1 MYDQIK
7 TGAIAK
13 NNFLRGDSSFL
24 LDLIRVVA
32 CQMIVICHTI
42 SIYLFYTNQV
52 YDGNHPIW
60 IIDSFLASMGVI
72 LFFFVSG
79 VVISNSLFSKMD
91 KGNYEFTGYFID
103 RFSRIYSGLV
113 PCLAFIFVID
123 LSMIFLNGQFYQK
136 ISPTLGSPG
145 LPGSAFLAS
154 LLMIQSIPPLS
165 IPQPPFAE
173 VLWTL
178 NIEWWL
184 YVLFGW
190 AVIHFRKILRLN
202 LKSIL
207 ILLAL
212 AIFPA
217 YRLVI
222 GPNSLI
228 AIWFFGVLI
237 TVLLTGERGSGF
249 IHKYFWILFGLTLA
263 LIAIRIALIV
273 SSGINFYEIIIELLI
288 GCLILLMVI
297 NFNGSNIVRSEKLK
311 SVIKTMARYSFT
323 LYLINMVII
332 GLFFACYNIFGLDLP
347 LVAIMAI
354 TLVSTNSIAFIFAY
368 FTEMR
373 YKDLSAYIKSK
384 IKSAHLPTPSNVGG
398 IIK

>member
-1 MYDQIK
+1 MQGQIK
-7 TGAIAK
+7 TQATSK

-24 LDLIRVVA
+24 LDVLRVVA

-42 SIYLFYTNQV
+42 SIYLFYTNRV
-52 YDGNHPIW
+52 YEGNQSIW

-79 VVISNSLFSKMD
+79 IVISNSLFSKLE
-91 KGNYEFTGYFID
+91 KGNYDFTGYFID

-123 LSMIFLNGQFYQK
+123 LFMMFLNSQFYQK
-136 ISPTLGSPG
+136 MSPSFGSQG
-145 LPGSAFLAS
+145 LSGSTFLAS
-154 LLMIQSIPPLS
+154 LFMIQSIPPLS

-178 NIEWWL
+178 NIEWWI
-184 YVLFGW
+184 YMLFGW
-190 AVIHFRKILRLN
+190 AVIHFRKILRLD
-202 LKSIL
+202 LKSML

-212 AIFPA
+212 SLFPA
-217 YRLVI
+217 YRLLV
-222 GPNSLI
+222 GPNSLV

-237 TVLLTGERGSGF
+237 TVLLVGGRYSGF
-249 IHKYFWILFGLTLA
+249 IRKHFLILFGLALA

-273 SSGINFYEIIIELLI
+273 YWGIQFYEVIIELLI
-288 GCLILLMVI
+288 GCLILLLVI
-297 NFNGSNIVRSEKLK
+297 NFNGSHIIRSEKLK
-311 SVIKTMARYSFT
+311 RAIKTMARYSFT

-332 GLFFACYNIFGLDLP
+332 GLLFACYDIYRLDLP
-347 LVAIMAI
+347 FILILAIS
-354 TLVSTNSIAFIFAY
+354 LVSTNSIAFIFAY

-373 YKDLSAYIKSK
+373 YKSLSAYIKK
-384 IKSAHLPTPSNVGG
+384 
-398 IIK
+398 